1 MAKGRG
7 TTWSVRLL
15 CAFAACLGAGVSQ
28 NLQMGDAPMSG
39 DYAAKVV
46 SLTGQVSILKDSQP
60 WALNIGDRIQMQQVI
75 ITGPDGHALFQVS
88 DGSTFEVFPDSNVV
102 FRNNPPNW
110 RDMLDI
116 LAGKIKVHIQRWGG
130 QPNFNRI
137 HTPTAVISVRGTTF
151 DVAVAEDSAAT
162 DVAVEEGI
170 VDVRNIMHPG
180 ITKTLNT
187 GESIRVY
194 RDQPLALSH
203 IDKGELTQR
212 LVRAMSE
219 AAYLILSRQSRG
231 VGGIGMPSPG
241 GGGGSG
247 NPKPPGGG
255 GPPSGPGTPAPPA
268 PPAPPPPPAAGH

>member
-1 MAKGRG
+1 MSSI
-7 TTWSVRLL
+7 WLL
-15 CAFAACLGAGVSQ
+15 CAFAACLGIGLAQ
-28 NLQMGDAPMSG
+28 NFPSSDPPMSG

-60 WALNIGDRIQMQQVI
+60 WALNIGDKIQMQQVI
-75 ITGPDGHALFQVS
+75 VTGPDGHAVFQVS

-110 RDMLDI
+110 RDLLDI

-151 DVAVAEDSAAT
+151 DVAVSEDAGTT

-170 VDVRNIMHPG
+170 VDVRNVLHPDV
-180 ITKTLNT
+180 TKTLST

-194 RDQPLALSH
+194 RDEPLALSH
-203 IDKGELTQR
+203 IDKGELAQR
-212 LVRAMSE
+212 LIRAM
-219 AAYLILSRQSRG
+219 ADVAYLIAAHESHG
-231 VGGIGMPSPG
+231 VGGIGGIGQPSPG
-241 GGGGSG
+241 GGTGSG
-247 NPKPPGGG
+247 NTGHGGG
-255 GPPSGPGTPAPPA
+255 T
-268 PPAPPPPPAAGH
+268 PPPPPSPPPAGH